1 MLLTRRRTRL
11 CTLAFQLPGSANIYV
26 LDARDFGL
34 RRTLPVRAGRV
45 PLRRINELQFIRGEL
60 WANLWGDQR
69 LAVIC
74 PTSGAVQRFVDL
86 SGLMSPAERRR
97 LADPS
102 EHVLNGIA
110 HDEQG
115 DRLFVTGK
123 CWPNIFQVS
132 VHSPTG
138 AWPEASEFVSPP
150 LDGGEV
156 ARRPL
161 QGFQGFQ
168 GRSAAERA
176 GQRAARSAE

>member
-1 MLLTRRRTRL
+1 M
-11 CTLAFQLPGSANIYV
+11 

-97 LADPS
+97 LADPRCLLAAVNSLRSPFDLPPILPPTSLPPPSHLRLISVSSPRHPRAASS

-132 VHSPTG
+132 
-138 AWPEASEFVSPP
+138 
-150 LDGGEV
+150 
-156 ARRPL
+156 
-161 QGFQGFQ
+161 
-168 GRSAAERA
+168 SA
-176 GQRAARSAE
+176 

>member
-11 CTLAFQLPGSANIYV
+11 STLAFQLPGSANIYV

-150 LDGGEV
+150 LDGGEA

-176 GQRAARSAE
+176 AQRAARSAE

>member
-1 MLLTRRRTRL
+1 M
-11 CTLAFQLPGSANIYV
+11 
-26 LDARDFGL
+26 
-34 RRTLPVRAGRV
+34 
-45 PLRRINELQFIRGEL
+45 
-60 WANLWGDQR
+60 
-69 LAVIC
+69 IC

-150 LDGGEV
+150 LDGGEI

-176 GQRAARSAE
+176 AQRAARSAE

>member
-132 VHSPTG
+132 VHSPAG

-176 GQRAARSAE
+176 AQRAARSAE

>member
-1 MLLTRRRTRL
+1 MPPCNRK
-11 CTLAFQLPGSANIYV
+11 LPAIS
-26 LDARDFGL
+26 L
-34 RRTLPVRAGRV
+34 RSPSDPT
-45 PLRRINELQFIRGEL
+45 
-60 WANLWGDQR
+60 
-69 LAVIC
+69 
-74 PTSGAVQRFVDL
+74 PTSLPPPSHLRLISV
-86 SGLMSPAERRR
+86 SSPRHPRA
-97 LADPS
+97 ASS

-150 LDGGEV
+150 LDGGEI

-168 GRSAAERA
+168 GRTAAERA
-176 GQRAARSAE
+176 AQRAARSAE